1 MVRSVRIVVVGG
13 GITGLSAAAAA
24 AARAREIDRSVSITL
39 LEASGRLGGNIVT
52 ERVDG
57 YVLDA
62 GPDSWVAS
70 KPHATALAKSLG
82 LGGALIGTREDV
94 RRYYVVWNGRL
105 HAVPEG
111 IVLGVPT
118 RLGPLSQTMGACRQA
133 AVRRPVQYGRWII
146 TIFYI

>member
-1 MVRSVRIVVVGG
+1 MSRYSTTSTSKRAPWLQPAASRMRGPDRSTPTTTSSKCLRRSRRPSCSMGEAGRNVQSTRIVIVGG

-24 AARAREIDRSVSITL
+24 AARALEIDAPVSITL
-39 LEASGRLGGNIVT
+39 LEASSRLGGNIVT

-82 LGGALIGTREDV
+82 LG
-94 RRYYVVWNGRL
+94 
-105 HAVPEG
+105 
-111 IVLGVPT
+111 
-118 RLGPLSQTMGACRQA
+118 S
-133 AVRRPVQYGRWII
+133 
-146 TIFYI
+146 